1 MVHSTEQNSIFF
13 FRISRLF
20 NSIHGTSHKD
30 PSLLQTAPP
39 IYKNAF
45 HNLMNTG
52 PQGVIKVWTEMF
64 LTDMQYVSLL
74 VKHENTAFEVV
85 KMVLEKSNAKEDP
98 ESYRICEINERND
111 GKLLV

>member
-1 MVHSTEQNSIFF
+1 M
-13 FRISRLF
+13 F
-20 NSIHGTSHKD
+20 NSFHGSHKD
-30 PSLLQTAPP
+30 LSLLYPAPP

-74 VKHENTAFEVV
+74 VKHEDTTFEVI
-85 KMVLEKSNAKEDP
+85 KMVLEKSNANEDP
-98 ESYRICEINERND
+98 ENYRICEINEHKTGWLSIERTCQIICF
-111 GKLLV
+111 